1 MTKID
6 SIKEYMRVRNISI
19 DEFAEAIQRK
29 PDYWRRILYKNAP
42 FNDKLEFAIR
52 AAYPDIFS
60 PYVSNKPARREP

>member
-1 MTKID
+1 MSKLEMV
-6 SIKEYMRVRNISI
+6 KEYIRARNISI

-29 PDYWRRILYKNAP
+29 RGYWRRILYKNAP

-60 PYVSNKPARREP
+60 PYVSNKPARREE